1 MAKLNQEKFGPN
13 ARRKPVTDKNTLQQ
27 LQAIMSDPV
36 LWAKAFV
43 VAMNPETKKFGPWI
57 ARDYQAEILRNRD
70 VRKVY
75 RMGRRLG
82 KCLTEN
88 TRILDPITGEY
99 RTIHDLVRDVDV
111 HMAGGVTVASR
122 DSNGT
127 LVAKKQCPIIGNGV
141 KKVYKV
147 VLDNGLYIEAT
158 GNHPLL
164 GERGWTEVSKFIPG
178 DFIGIPAELPFFG
191 LDFAENDEINYRVK
205 LDLSTGRV
213 SDAVFR
219 YRKECLRR
227 YLYKILASSS
237 IFVTNNAKIVYRG
250 VEPLIRDLA
259 HLLRRFAVKTKIVD
273 SISNWQLVI
282 DEAEPLSIFIREI
295 GVSGQDSSISELIS
309 RIPREPIINSIDWR
323 TVTKIEY
330 IGQKQT
336 YDLTVPDT
344 HNFVAN
350 DLLVHNSECMVID
363 ALWQCFTHKNH
374 RVLFITPYENQVEL
388 LFRRLKEII
397 SESPLIKREVRRI
410 KGSPYT
416 VELSNGS
423 VILGFTTGASSGGEA
438 ASTRGQRADW
448 LFLDELDKTVNY

>member
-1 MAKLNQEKFGPN
+1 MAKLNQAKFGKKKVN
-13 ARRKPVTDKNTLQQ
+13 VTTGQETLQQ
-27 LQAIMSDPV
+27 LQIIMNDPV

-82 KCLTEN
+82 KCLTDS
-88 TRILDPITGEY
+88 TRILDPTTGEY
-99 RTIHDLVRDVDV
+99 RTIRELIRDKDVRI
-111 HMAGGVTVASR
+111 AGGVTVASR
-122 DSNGT
+122 DSNGS
-127 LVAKKQCPIIGNGV
+127 LVVKKQCPIIGNGI

-164 GERGWTEVSKFIPG
+164 GENGWTEVSNFIPG
-178 DFIGIPAELPFFG
+178 DFIGIPAALPFFG
-191 LDFAENDEINYRVK
+191 IDVVNAEEINYRVK
-205 LDLSTGRV
+205 TDLNNGKV
-213 SDAVFR
+213 SEAVFR
-219 YRKECLRR
+219 YRKNCLQR
-227 YLYKILASSS
+227 YLYKILANSA
-237 IFVTNNAKIVYRG
+237 IFLDNPKIIYRNT
-250 VEPLIRDLA
+250 EPLIRDLA
-259 HLLRRFAVKTKIVD
+259 HLLRRFGIKTKI
-273 SISNWQLVI
+273 ISTVSNYQLVI
-282 DEAEPLSIFIREI
+282 DESEPLSIFIREI
-295 GVSGQDSSISELIS
+295 GVSGQDSLIKDLIQ
-309 RIPREPIINSIDWR
+309 RLPREPIINSIDWR
-323 TVTKIEY
+323 TIAKIEY
-330 IGQKQT
+330 VGQKQT
-336 YDLTVPDT
+336 YDLTVHDT

-350 DLLVHNSECMVID
+350 DFLVHNSECMVID

-397 SESPLIKREVRRI
+397 SESPLIKREIRRI